1 MTSKNSFWASSKE
14 NHKRRIWVWI
24 VAFITQLM
32 LYVGVVTVYL
42 SRIRAWNAEGSYKT
56 AKAYQEALYQ
66 AARDALAFQDNLM
79 FPLIILAAIIGIQ
92 GFSYLYDRK
101 KVDLYH
107 SVPVDKNWR
116 FAVVYVNGII
126 IYLTSTLISLL
137 IGVITAA
144 IQHAVNC
151 EVMAAIGLGFIWNL
165 LFFMVVYHT
174 SILAVMLTGNRFVT
188 LCVGGMFIVYEQMAY
203 VLAESMMYSF
213 FDTVSGF
220 YVTHEPKLSAIYDY
234 SMNTWEFK
242 QVEEV
247 RMLAKELLP
256 YYGKWFILAVVILAA
271 AWLCYR
277 KRPSE
282 AAGRAIA
289 FIRIEPFVKIAAAV
303 PLGIGLGMWVHSAA
317 YNDAVLTVVSMVG
330 AGAIACAAIEV
341 IYDFDIKSLFKHLIS
356 SGIAVAGII
365 FIFAVFKMDLS
376 GYDDYLPAADDLE
389 SIAVNV
395 DYYGQFWDKDYN
407 YVGASDFSEEH
418 MYLHDVE
425 PLLALAD
432 KARGEN
438 VEDMTDARGINVLYR
453 LNSGRKV
460 GRRFWVDFDNPGNEE
475 LLNRIMG
482 TQEFK
487 EGSFQ
492 FMTDQDS
499 FEAVTSMVY
508 SNGATTSA
516 LPAQDALM
524 LREAY
529 IKDMERFDFSMVINN
544 RPCGRISVHFPNWFS
559 MTLDVYDDFENTI
572 AYLQSKEA
580 FYPVELNPEDIAD
593 ITITHYHNEL
603 LEEGNDD
610 GVQSIVD
617 TVNAEEAWA
626 VDTSY
631 TYEGVPAIPATFTE
645 EEQFAEIVPYIYPEF
660 LSTAWNH
667 TYELD
672 SDYDIYVTFKKDTTY
687 PYDRSQFGVYYRFY
701 TGQVPEFVVEATAI
715 DAEFMEEA
723 AAGNAGEE

>member
-1 MTSKNSFWASSKE
+1 MTL
-14 NHKRRIWVWI
+14 I
-24 VAFITQLM
+24 L
-32 LYVGVVTVYL
+32 
-42 SRIRAWNAEGSYKT
+42 RAW
-56 AKAYQEALYQ
+56 
-66 AARDALAFQDNLM
+66 
-79 FPLIILAAIIGIQ
+79 
-92 GFSYLYDRK
+92 
-101 KVDLYH
+101 
-107 SVPVDKNWR
+107 
-116 FAVVYVNGII
+116 
-126 IYLTSTLISLL
+126 
-137 IGVITAA
+137 
-144 IQHAVNC
+144 
-151 EVMAAIGLGFIWNL
+151 
-165 LFFMVVYHT
+165 
-174 SILAVMLTGNRFVT
+174 
-188 LCVGGMFIVYEQMAY
+188 
-203 VLAESMMYSF
+203 
-213 FDTVSGF
+213 
-220 YVTHEPKLSAIYDY
+220 
-234 SMNTWEFK
+234 
-242 QVEEV
+242 
-247 RMLAKELLP
+247 
-256 YYGKWFILAVVILAA
+256 
-271 AWLCYR
+271 
-277 KRPSE
+277 
-282 AAGRAIA
+282 
-289 FIRIEPFVKIAAAV
+289 
-303 PLGIGLGMWVHSAA
+303 
-317 YNDAVLTVVSMVG
+317 
-330 AGAIACAAIEV
+330 
-341 IYDFDIKSLFKHLIS
+341 FKHLIS
-356 SGIAVAGII
+356 SGIAVAGIL
-365 FIFAVFKMDLS
+365 FIFVVFKMDLT

-687 PYDRSQFGVYYRFY
+687 PYDK
-701 TGQVPEFVVEATAI
+701 
-715 DAEFMEEA
+715 
-723 AAGNAGEE
+723 